1 MTRLKSPTDILLVK
15 LNKGYD
21 MKPNHNLSAWGLESG
36 SSGEL
41 VAAGC
46 STIDLAGR
54 YGTPLH
60 VVHERRLEDTARRF
74 VTTAQAQYAGIVSVH
89 YPFKCNSVPGVIEII
104 RRAGLKAEVMT
115 QYELELALYLGFE
128 NKEIIVNGPCKTEEF
143 IRKSIENRIGLLIV
157 DSLEELVVIR
167 RIADGMRTRP
177 DILLRIN
184 PDYVPRG
191 MNYGSATGSRKG
203 CAFGLDLKSGEAGHA
218 LRLLQDSPGLGFK
231 GFHFH
236 IGTGIRDARDHADAL
251 SCLPL
256 LVEEAR
262 RAGQMV
268 QVVDVGGG
276 IAATTT
282 REFTSF
288 EMLRYQA
295 LGTLPSRNDGR
306 DEERCFANV
315 THAISHAVARAFPK
329 GELPE
334 LIYEPGR
341 CIASPNQFLLLTI
354 NGVKTRAGVG
364 TWLIADG
371 GLSTVT
377 LPTYYEYHEV
387 ILANDVN
394 RPLAEKATII
404 GPACFAGDVIYRNKF
419 LPVIRK
425 GEVIAI
431 MDTGA
436 YFTALESFFGFY
448 QPAVVAVADGKAR
461 LIRARESFNGCI
473 RRDVVSQHDTVKES
487 VS

>member
-1 MTRLKSPTDILLVK
+1 MT
-15 LNKGYD
+15 
-21 MKPNHNLSAWGLESG
+21 PNHELSAWGLESRG
-36 SSGEL
+36 NGEL
-41 VAAGC
+41 VVAGC

-60 VVHERRLEDTARRF
+60 VVHEQRLEDTARRF
-74 VTTAQAQYAGIVSVH
+74 MTTAQAQYSGIVSVH
-89 YPFKCNSVPGVIEII
+89 FPFKCNSVPGVIEIV

-115 QYELELALYLGFE
+115 EYELELALYLGYDGG
-128 NKEIIVNGPCKTEEF
+128 EIIVNGPCKTEEF
-143 IRKSIENRIGLLIV
+143 IRKSIEHRVGLLIV
-157 DSLEELVVIR
+157 DSLEELIVIR
-167 RIADGMRTRP
+167 RIAARMRTKP
-177 DILLRIN
+177 GILLRIN

-191 MNYGSATGSRKG
+191 MNHGSATGSRKG
-203 CAFGLDLKSGEAGHA
+203 CAFGLDLKGGEVGQA
-218 LRLLQDSPGLGFK
+218 LRMLQDSPELTFK
-231 GFHFH
+231 GYHFH

-251 SCLPL
+251 SCLSL
-256 LVEEAR
+256 LVQESR
-262 RAGQMV
+262 RAGQTV

-276 IAATTT
+276 IASTTT

-295 LGTLPSRNDGR
+295 FGTLPSLNDSLS
-306 DEERCFANV
+306 DEQWFAGI
-315 THAISHAVARAFPK
+315 TRAISHAVARAFPQ

-354 NGVKTRAGVG
+354 HRVKTRAGAG

-377 LPTYYEYHEV
+377 LPTYYEYHDV

-394 RPLAEKATII
+394 RALTKKATII
-404 GPACFAGDVIYRNKF
+404 GPACFAGDVIYRNKL
-419 LPVIRK
+419 LPSIRE

-448 QPAVVAVADGKAR
+448 QPAVVAAANGTAR
-461 LIRARESFNGCI
+461 LIRSRESFNGSI
-473 RRDVVSQHDTVKES
+473 RRDVVSHHDIVKEG